1 MSGYPD
7 PEVNSELKSESLQ
20 IVIERKIV
28 PKIKKNCLN
37 HSSSIRNA
45 NEKVE
50 LEELVKKVLNLKKSL
65 FSQELQQLVPD
76 NWLLRGVERV

>member
-50 LEELVKKVLNLKKSL
+50 LVKKVLNLKKSL